1 MGVSKI
7 WLVCLMLLL
16 AASLQMQGC
25 ASVTTR
31 PTVDP
36 MLTSQEAGVQRRM
49 AAEERTELAD
59 RLSRVSLPVLVN
71 GLPLCG
77 DRVTWYLGMETAS
90 EDLYAAEWRQ
100 AYREVLG
107 VNEHVTVTRVYEATP
122 AQAAGLRKGD
132 RILMV
137 NGVKIEPGKKCYDT
151 FHERLDAALKHGRPV
166 SFWIERDGAPRLVE
180 AIPAQCCGYPVIM
193 DDSEEINALATGDT
207 VIVNK
212 GLLKF
217 TETDAEIALI
227 VGHELA
233 HNVLE
238 HGVKASGNQML
249 GAAVD
254 GIIAGITGVYSNAFT
269 NAGTMAYSQEFE
281 QEADYVGIYFMERGG
296 YDSTETPKFWRRM
309 GANNPYSISHAS
321 SHPTSASRTVFLEEC
336 VKEIK
341 AKREAGRALLPEF
354 KKTATR

>member
-1 MGVSKI
+1 
-7 WLVCLMLLL
+7 MLLL

-36 MLTSQEAGVQRRM
+36 MLTSREAGVQRRM
-49 AAEERTELAD
+49 AVEERIALTD
-59 RLSRVSLPVLVN
+59 RLSRVSLPLLVN

-90 EDLYAAEWRQ
+90 EDMFTAEWRQ
-100 AYREVLG
+100 ASREVLG
-107 VNEHVTVTRVYEATP
+107 VNEHVTVTRVYEDTP

-137 NGVKIEPGKKCYDT
+137 NGAKIEPGKKCYDT
-151 FHERLDAALKHGRPV
+151 YLERLDAALKHGRSV

-180 AIPAQCCGYPVIM
+180 AAPAQRCGYPVIM
-193 DDSEEINALATGDT
+193 DDTDVINALATGDM

-212 GLLKF
+212 GLLRF
-217 TETDAEIALI
+217 TETDAEVALI

-233 HNVLE
+233 HNVME
-238 HGVKASGNQML
+238 HGLKGSGNQMI
-249 GAAVD
+249 GAAID

-269 NAGTMAYSQEFE
+269 NAGAMAYSQEFE

-296 YDSTETPKFWRRM
+296 YDSTGVPKFWRRM
-309 GANNPYSISHAS
+309 GANNPYSIGHAS

-341 AKREAGRALLPEF
+341 AKRKAGQELLPEF
-354 KKTATR
+354 GKTATR

>member
-1 MGVSKI
+1 MGVSKVRF
-7 WLVCLMLLL
+7 VCSMLFLAVLM
-16 AASLQMQGC
+16 QMQGC
-25 ASVTTR
+25 ASTTVR

-36 MLTSQEAGVQRRM
+36 LLTAQEAGVQRRM
-49 AAEERTELAD
+49 AVEERTALAD
-59 RLSRVSLPVLVN
+59 RLNRVSLPLLVN

-90 EDLYAAEWRQ
+90 EDLYPAEWRQ
-100 AYREVLG
+100 AHRDVLG
-107 VNEHVTVTRVYEATP
+107 LDEHVTVTRVYEATP
-122 AQAAGLRKGD
+122 AQAAGLQRGD

-137 NGVKIEPGKKCYDT
+137 NGAKIEPGKKCYDT
-151 FHERLDAALKHGRPV
+151 FQERLDAALEHGRPV
-166 SFWIERDGAPRLVE
+166 SFWVERDGAPLLVE
-180 AIPAQCCGYPVIM
+180 ATPARRCGYPVIM

-207 VIVNK
+207 VIINK

-217 TETDAEIALI
+217 VETDGEIALI

-233 HNVLE
+233 HNVME
-238 HGVKASGNQML
+238 HGLKASGHQML

-269 NAGTMAYSQEFE
+269 NAGVMAYSQEFE

-296 YDSTETPKFWRRM
+296 YDSTGVPKFWRRM

-341 AKREAGRALLPEF
+341 AKREAGRELLPEF
-354 KKTATR
+354 KKTATK